1 MTPMTLT
8 PNHRLR
14 SKFRLSVW
22 LTFLFFVLIFM
33 PIGLAIGAD
42 VNGWRGAG
50 IGALIIVVINLIWLP
65 LALWSVDR
73 YYDSLAYEIQ
83 EDEIIV
89 NVGIWTRTVKH
100 VPFRTITN
108 IAIKRDPLDRLV
120 FNLGTLEVQTAGAN
134 ATQGGAEETLLGLV
148 DYEGAYETVAEALR
162 RYRTLPMSP
171 NQASTEGNTLT
182 DGATTELLTE
192 VRAIRELLAK
202 R

>member
-1 MTPMTLT
+1 MTIT

-14 SKFRLSVW
+14 AKFRMTVW
-22 LTFLFFVLIFM
+22 LSFLFFVLIFM
-33 PIGLAIGAD
+33 PIGIGIGWD
-42 VNGWRGAG
+42 VEGWRGAG
-50 IGALIIVVINLIWLP
+50 IGALVVVVINLIWLP

-73 YYDSLAYEIQ
+73 YYESLSYEIQ

-108 IAIKRDPLDRLV
+108 IAIKRDPLDRFF

-148 DYEGAYETVAEALR
+148 DYEGVYETVAEALR

-171 NQASTEGNTLT
+171 NQASTEGTALSN
-182 DGATTELLTE
+182 GATNDLLVEL
-192 VRAIRELLAK
+192 RAIRELLAK